1 MLLWCKPCSSRGY
14 GISLLGASNPHSQ
27 RGSLIYNCVPK
38 HHKHREA
45 SWCEPASH
53 SLEGLARG
61 TLVGGVCW
69 GVDTSSLTQLYSPST
84 TPQARPGGWGAHIFI
99 LSSSLSFAALLCSAV
114 LCCAQNPNPIWME
127 LAQFILAQPQCQVQL
142 SYGPCARNDEVRG
155 PSSSPAADT
164 VCDPAKSLMTSLSL
178 RVSIRQ
184 RGILIIT

>member
-114 LCCAQNPNPIWME
+114 LRIPIPSGWNLHSLFLPSPN
-127 LAQFILAQPQCQVQL
+127 AK
-142 SYGPCARNDEVRG
+142 
-155 PSSSPAADT
+155 SSSVMAPAPGMMRSVGPVQVPPLT
-164 VCDPAKSLMTSLSL
+164 QYVTQPSPL
-178 RVSIRQ
+178 
-184 RGILIIT
+184 